1 MILGLLISLGLFL
14 ISEFNMPYRICK
26 TIDIENGHMLSKH
39 PDKCRFPHGHTRKV
53 EFVVEADE
61 LDENE
66 MVCDFKVIKE
76 AIEDYLESLDH
87 AICMNTDDPAYADF
101 KERYGERVIGFASQD
116 PTTEVMAKVIHD
128 AFSER
133 LAGYSNNED
142 ARYLLRPEVRIV
154 RVRVWETATA
164 WAEYLEGDK
173 HDG

>member
-1 MILGLLISLGLFL
+1 
-14 ISEFNMPYRICK
+14 
-26 TIDIENGHMLSKH
+26 
-39 PDKCRFPHGHTRKV
+39 
-53 EFVVEADE
+53 
-61 LDENE
+61 